1 MVYAQCTAHVVG
13 PIAQMT
19 HPTSFAI
26 FFNDII
32 ALGASYCLR
41 RGLSETL
48 GLFRHLGAGGSFFFS
63 SEGCESIMQSFSEC
77 VQVEGRVEERKA
89 R

>member
-48 GLFRHLGAGGSFFFS
+48 GLFRHLGAGGFFFFS
-63 SEGCESIMQSFSEC
+63 SEGCESII
-77 VQVEGRVEERKA
+77 
-89 R
+89 